1 MLASWATSRADI
13 MWFHL
18 LQLERCPVQYDQFK
32 RAPTLVTAQR
42 GKDGP
47 GDKAT
52 QHVPHD
58 DVPTI
63 GFIVGFRGIPPK
75 QRAPYLPA
83 RRGRKERS
91 RLTRFL

>member
-47 GDKAT
+47 GIKPLNT
-52 QHVPHD
+52 Y
-58 DVPTI
+58 PTTMSRPSVSSLDFEEYLRNNAHLI
-63 GFIVGFRGIPPK
+63 YR
-75 QRAPYLPA
+75 RAASGGA
-83 RRGRKERS
+83 RAS
-91 RLTRFL
+91 